1 MNSISIFFS
10 NLTLGKK
17 LLLLVTPL
25 ISLLAPMKLIIL
37 GLVIIIFI
45 DLLTG
50 IRKSL
55 HKGGISFNP
64 FKAAFRKSIKSYL
77 FRKTWKKSYEYG
89 MGIIVLFV
97 FEMFIFG
104 LTPITIM
111 DKTFTITELGVLIPS
126 AIEVW
131 SIFENLEAV
140 SGRNILKRLVK
151 LLPKSIR
158 DLLKPINKDE

>member
-1 MNSISIFFS
+1 MKSLTLFFS
-10 NLTLGKK
+10 NLTIGKK
-17 LLLLVTPL
+17 MLLLITPL

-37 GLVIIIFI
+37 GLFILIII
-45 DLLTG
+45 DLITG

-55 HKGGISFNP
+55 HQKEISFNP
-64 FKAAFRKSIKSYL
+64 FKVAFRKAIKSYL
-77 FRKTWKKSYEYG
+77 FRQTWKKSYEYG

-97 FEMFIFG
+97 FEMFILG
-104 LTPITIM
+104 LTPVTIM
-111 DKTFTITELGVLIPS
+111 DKSFTITELGILIPS

-140 SGRNILKRLVK
+140 SGRNILKRLVT

-158 DLLKPINKDE
+158 DLLKPINKNE